1 MNAPVGRPRLCL
13 VGPMVGRTPGYVT
26 TQGEILSDLLA
37 AEGYPVIAT
46 STRLNRYARLADIV
60 KTLVVRGRSVD
71 IMMIQTFGGPSFV
84 VEDIASAISKL
95 LGCPIVLHLRGGAMP
110 DFMSRF
116 PRWSQRVLSRAD
128 RIVVPSLYLSRAVG
142 RYGFSSEI
150 IPNILVLSRYPY
162 RHRETVRP
170 RLLWM
175 RSFHP
180 LYNPALAIRVL
191 ARLRATVPAATLV
204 MAGQDKGIQP
214 AIEQLAKSLGVAD
227 AVKFVGFLDPA
238 GKAREGDAAD
248 IFINTNDIDNTPVA
262 VVEACAMGLPVV
274 STNIGG
280 VPDLLT
286 EGETGL
292 LVPRDDD
299 RMMADAV
306 LRLLQEPGLAARLS
320 VNGRRL
326 AESSS
331 WDTVKT
337 VWEKLIT
344 ELGEHSRDPGRKRS

>member
-1 MNAPVGRPRLCL
+1 
-13 VGPMVGRTPGYVT
+13 
-26 TQGEILSDLLA
+26 
-37 AEGYPVIAT
+37 
-46 STRLNRYARLADIV
+46 
-60 KTLVVRGRSVD
+60 
-71 IMMIQTFGGPSFV
+71 
-84 VEDIASAISKL
+84 
-95 LGCPIVLHLRGGAMP
+95 
-110 DFMSRF
+110 
-116 PRWSQRVLSRAD
+116 
-128 RIVVPSLYLSRAVG
+128 
-142 RYGFSSEI
+142 
-150 IPNILVLSRYPY
+150 
-162 RHRETVRP
+162 
-170 RLLWM
+170 
-175 RSFHP
+175 
-180 LYNPALAIRVL
+180 
-191 ARLRATVPAATLV
+191 
-204 MAGQDKGIQP
+204 
-214 AIEQLAKSLGVAD
+214 
-227 AVKFVGFLDPA
+227 
-238 GKAREGDAAD
+238 
-248 IFINTNDIDNTPVA
+248 
-262 VVEACAMGLPVV
+262 VV